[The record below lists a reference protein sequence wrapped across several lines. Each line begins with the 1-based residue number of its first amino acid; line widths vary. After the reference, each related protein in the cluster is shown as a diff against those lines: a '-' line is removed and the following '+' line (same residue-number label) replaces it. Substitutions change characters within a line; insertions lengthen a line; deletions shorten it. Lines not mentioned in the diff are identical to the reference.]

1 MTVTNK
7 TSKTINDHFVIR
19 YFLSNAK
26 KSKKNLYKKVVKSD
40 HNKRKHKKK
49 LTGFF

>member
-7 TSKTINDHFVIR
+7 TNKTINDHFVIR

-26 KSKKNLYKKVVKSD
+26 KSKKTFTKKSLKVITMKE
-40 HNKRKHKKK
+40 NTKK